1 MRYQEHGGL
10 VYCDHIIPLLFRELS
25 KRMTALDTGVI
36 HQHINGADVLFDM
49 FNGGINFMFMSN
61 IKRCG
66 NGLNTLLVEFFYSK
80 FCAFGS
86 NIINNYL
93 CAIFTQAGC
102 Q

>member
-1 MRYQEHGGL
+1 M
-10 VYCDHIIPLLFRELS
+10 V
-25 KRMTALDTGVI
+25 LDIGVI
-36 HQHINGADVLFDM
+36 YQYINGVDVFFDM

-66 NGLNTLLVEFFYSK
+66 NGLNIFLVEFFYSK
-80 FCAFGS
+80 FCVFGS

-93 CAIFTQAGC
+93 CVIFIQVGC

>member
-1 MRYQEHGGL
+1 
-10 VYCDHIIPLLFRELS
+10 
-25 KRMTALDTGVI
+25 
-36 HQHINGADVLFDM
+36 
-49 FNGGINFMFMSN
+49 MFMSN

-93 CAIFTQAGC
+93 CAIFTQAVASKKPMPCAEPVIKIFFLPVKIDRSLYYSFIYLLENKLDFCCLGFITGET
-102 Q
+102 